1 MEKSK
6 VKRTRASRSQKSWR
20 FNFLDVVI
28 LLVILLFVASMV
40 ILYIPRVTDLLGSDG
55 NKNIVYTVVFHGVD
69 VNSEISDQQRVVDK
83 KSEQVLGMVDGSPET
98 EDCYESVRT
107 EVTDESGKTSTVLR
121 CEKVDGKIDLI
132 VTITATATY
141 ADGKGYEINGNRIAV
156 GREYEMVFPGFTA
169 TGTCIAVSE
178 ENAQ

>member
-6 VKRTRASRSQKSWR
+6 VKRTRTSRSKKAWR

-28 LLVILLFVASMV
+28 LFVIVLFAASMV
-40 ILYIPRVTDLLGSDG
+40 ILFIPRVTGLLGSDG
-55 NKNIVYTVVFHGVD
+55 NRQIVYTVVFHGVD

-83 KSEQVLGMVDGSPET
+83 KTEQLLGMVDGSPET

-107 EVTDESGKTSTVLR
+107 EVFDENGKSSTVLR
-121 CEKVDGKIDLI
+121 CEKVEGKIDLI
-132 VTITATATY
+132 VTITANATY
-141 ADGKGYEINGNRIAV
+141 ADGKGYEVNGNRIAA

-169 TGTCIAVSE
+169 TGTCIMVTE